1 MVVLVVAD
9 VVDTTTLVAMVVT
22 VVATMLAIPIMVA
35 IELVVVFLVAR
46 SSSSHSSRSRC
57 TIMVA
62 TQEQCPEKEAGH
74 VSFVVG
80 WDTG

>member
-46 SSSSHSSRSRC
+46 SSHSSRSRC

-62 TQEQCPEKEAGH
+62 TQEQCPEREA
-74 VSFVVG
+74 VDASIVVNWG
-80 WDTG
+80 TG

>member
-1 MVVLVVAD
+1 MVAD

-62 TQEQCPEKEAGH
+62 TQEQCPEREAVD
-74 VSFVVG
+74 VSIVVNWG
-80 WDTG
+80 TG

>member
-22 VVATMLAIPIMVA
+22 MVATMLAIPIMVA

-46 SSSSHSSRSRC
+46 SSHSSRSRC

-62 TQEQCPEKEAGH
+62 TQELYPENEAEH
-74 VSFVVG
+74 ASAVVEWG
-80 WDTG
+80 TG

>member
-1 MVVLVVAD
+1 MVVLVVPD

-35 IELVVVFLVAR
+35 IDLVVVFLVA

-62 TQEQCPEKEAGH
+62 TQELCPEKEAEH
-74 VSFVVG
+74 VSAVVEWG
-80 WDTG
+80 TG